1 MKIGIIVALET
12 ELHALQAAGVENVV
26 LAGIGK
32 VNAACAATKLIL
44 EEHPDCIINSG
55 VAGGIDKC
63 LNVGDF
69 VIGNQFAY
77 HDVWCGEGNLRG
89 QVQGLPQRFNA
100 DEALLKVARTLKSE
114 HFAIYEGLIATGD
127 QFLTTLEEDAKVKAL
142 YPDALACDMES
153 ASIAQVCHRFGVPFL
168 ALRAIS
174 DVVTPEKNHQELY
187 DNFWN
192 DLKSNS
198 FTLVLEFISAI
209 LRG

>member
-1 MKIGIIVALET
+1 MKIGVIVALET
-12 ELHALQAAGVENVV
+12 ELQALQAAGVNNVV

-55 VAGGIDKC
+55 VAGGIDKS

-77 HDVWCGEGNLRG
+77 HDIWCGEGNLRG

-100 DEALLKVARTLKSE
+100 DEALLKVARTLKSDN
-114 HFAIYEGLIATGD
+114 FAIHEGLIATGD
-127 QFLTTLEEDAKVKAL
+127 QFLTTLEEEAAVKAL

-153 ASIAQVCHRFGVPFL
+153 TAIAQVCHRMGVPFL
-168 ALRAIS
+168 AFRAIS

-198 FTLVLEFISAI
+198 FGLVSTLIETL
-209 LRG
+209 

>member
-1 MKIGIIVALET
+1 MKIGVIVAMET
-12 ELHALQAAGVENVV
+12 ELRALQDAGVENVV

-32 VNAACAATKLIL
+32 VNAAYTTTKLIL
-44 EEHPDCIINSG
+44 EEKPDCIINSG
-55 VAGGIDKC
+55 VAGGIDKS

-69 VIGNQFAY
+69 VLGAQYAY

-100 DEALLKVARTLKSE
+100 DASLLTVARSLKSD
-114 HFAIYEGLIATGD
+114 HYTLHEGLICTGD
-127 QFLTTLEEDAKVKAL
+127 QFLTTIEEDAKVKKL

-153 ASIAQVCHRFGVPFL
+153 TAIAQVCHRSGIPFL

-198 FTLVLEFISAI
+198 FTLVQKLISV
-209 LRG
+209 LNK